1 MRLFANEKR
10 TELLKIKVKPSVL
23 KKAIEAWYVC
33 YPNSEEPNFDDMFQE
48 MILEVAKSKNLIGV
62 NDLPEEFK
70 NMLAENTSVPT
81 VVTNLQN
88 SDIVEDESL
97 YSVNSLLKG

>member
-48 MILEVAKSKNLIGV
+48 MIIEVAKSKNLIGV
-62 NDLPEEFK
+62 NDLPEKYFYPYPYISHQYK
-70 NMLAENTSVPT
+70 TPDCTAHS
-81 VVTNLQN
+81 QA
-88 SDIVEDESL
+88 
-97 YSVNSLLKG
+97 

>member
-33 YPNSEEPNFDDMFQE
+33 YPNSENGN
-48 MILEVAKSKNLIGV
+48 KCGCS
-62 NDLPEEFK
+62 
-70 NMLAENTSVPT
+70 ENGIKCGRSE
-81 VVTNLQN
+81 NGNKCGRSENGNKCGRSQN
-88 SDIVEDESL
+88 VIKYGRLS
-97 YSVNSLLKG
+97 